1 MEWRN
6 AGKRTKL
13 GIVDGSVL
21 APLVL
26 AMVVFHYITIALL
39 VLYSLTNVYI
49 SMRGRSMSWVLKR
62 ARYFLRDGIIL
73 ARSGSYWRRVLR

>member
-26 AMVVFHYITIALL
+26 SMVVFHYITITLL
-39 VLYSLTNVYI
+39 VLYSLVNAYI
-49 SMRGRSMSWVLKR
+49 SMRGRSMSWVLR
-62 ARYFLRDGIIL
+62 RIRFFFRDGVIL
-73 ARSGSYWRRVLR
+73 ARPGSYWRRILH